1 MIIDSHV
8 HICGPPLNQD
18 YIESRTADGSVI
30 ALPFR
35 RGDCSVNR
43 LLQDMDTNNI
53 EMALINAFTGAVTN
67 EQLSEVV
74 KEHRTR
80 LMGFAWINNPLDAN
94 ESVKELEEAV
104 NVLGLKGLKLHPGLQ
119 GFSPA
124 DPRLYPLIR
133 QAAELSIPIFIH
145 MFPWPLS
152 TFDQH
157 KPEHIYT
164 LKKHVPDATIL
175 VGHMAYQRFLDLLI
189 LMWEPGIYVET
200 SFGLELIASLHGIKF
215 AERLLRRL
223 GINRVVFGSDWM
235 GQVERITE
243 LNMNIIEKMDLTKEE
258 KDNILGENIRKV
270 LESSK

>member
-1 MIIDSHV
+1 
-8 HICGPPLNQD
+8 
-18 YIESRTADGSVI
+18 
-30 ALPFR
+30 
-35 RGDCSVNR
+35 
-43 LLQDMDTNNI
+43 MDTNNI
-53 EMALINAFTGAVTN
+53 EMALVNAFTGAVTN

-80 LMGFAWINNPLDAN
+80 LVGFAWVDNPLDEK
-94 ESVKELEEAV
+94 ESVRELEEAV

-119 GFSPA
+119 GFNPA

-133 QAAELSIPIFIH
+133 KAAELSIPIFIH
-145 MFPWPLS
+145 MFPWPLG
-152 TFDQH
+152 TFDNH

-164 LKKHVPDATIL
+164 LKKHEPNATIL

-215 AERLLRRL
+215 AERFLRRL
-223 GINRVVFGSDWM
+223 GINRIVFGSDWM
-235 GQVERITE
+235 GQVERMTD
-243 LNMNIIEKMDLTKEE
+243 LNMNIIDKMDLTKEE

-270 LESSK
+270 LESSI